1 MSFLSP
7 FFLSFLIYSSV
18 LISVGTCS
26 KVVLNT
32 AALYPKD
39 CNDVIKNLPILL
51 ILSTSFAATC
61 AVFMMILAAAGICTT
76 YYRKRL
82 RESIGRVSE
91 QGVAAL
97 LPYSFFATTG
107 TSSDAVGESEAHDG
121 ELGFGRHLTP
131 EGERGEEGSHETGI
145 YVDVDIAPV
154 EATHIPVIMC
164 IVATQAV
171 EAYGATRDDGNI
183 RSI

>member
-1 MSFLSP
+1 MS
-7 FFLSFLIYSSV
+7 
-18 LISVGTCS
+18 GGACS

-61 AVFMMILAAAGICTT
+61 AVFMIILAAAGICTT

-91 QGVAAL
+91 QGVPAV
-97 LPYSFFATTG
+97 LPYSFFTTPG
-107 TSSDAVGESEAHDG
+107 TSSDAASELEVHDG

-131 EGERGEEGSHETGI
+131 EGEREQGVNLEDGV
-145 YVDVDIAPV
+145 YVDADIAPV

-164 IVATQAV
+164 IVASQAV
-171 EAYGATRDDGNI
+171 EGYGNDNREDGNI

>member
-1 MSFLSP
+1 M
-7 FFLSFLIYSSV
+7 
-18 LISVGTCS
+18 CS

-32 AALYPKD
+32 AALHPKD

-61 AVFMMILAAAGICTT
+61 AVFLAILAAAGICTT

-91 QGVAAL
+91 QGIAAV
-97 LPYSFFATTG
+97 LPFTFFATPG
-107 TSSDAVGESEAHDG
+107 TSSDSTSDIDAHDG
-121 ELGFGRHLTP
+121 ELGLGRHLVP
-131 EGERGEEGSHETGI
+131 EGVHDSSHHEGMF
-145 YVDVDIAPV
+145 VNADIAPV

-164 IVATQAV
+164 IVAT
-171 EAYGATRDDGNI
+171 EALEPYNTNSREDGNVRLI
-183 RSI
+183 

>member
-1 MSFLSP
+1 M
-7 FFLSFLIYSSV
+7 FFV
-18 LISVGTCS
+18 LSVGRCS

-91 QGVAAL
+91 QGVPAV
-97 LPYSFFATTG
+97 LPFNFFTTPG
-107 TSSDAVGESEAHDG
+107 NSSDATSEIEAHDG
-121 ELGFGRHLTP
+121 ELGYGRHVLP
-131 EGERGEEGSHETGI
+131 EGGREQGGSNDHGI

-171 EAYGATRDDGNI
+171 EGYGTDREDGNI